1 MPIIYLSPSTQEFN
15 HYVTGG
21 TEEGWMNLLAD
32 AMDPILTASGIQFV
46 RNTPDM
52 TACTWP
58 FTPTPQAGPR
68 PDRIEGLSLST
79 IPAAPR
85 ACERPNCW

>member
-32 AMDPILTASGIQFV
+32 AMEPL
-46 RNTPDM
+46 
-52 TACTWP
+52 
-58 FTPTPQAGPR
+58 
-68 PDRIEGLSLST
+68 LSVAIKTHL
-79 IPAAPR
+79 
-85 ACERPNCW
+85 